1 MLDKYLK
8 MILKAPV
15 YDVASVTSL
24 DYLQGLSARI
34 GSDILLKRE
43 DTQPVFSYKI
53 RGAYTLMASL
63 PPEIMDKGVIAA
75 SAGNHAQGVALS
87 AKTLN
92 TSAIIVMPKTTP
104 EIKVKSVSSLG
115 GEVILHG
122 DNYDEASKRAE
133 EIAKEKEL
141 MIIPPYDDPYVVAGQ
156 GTVGMEILQ
165 QSKKDIDA
173 IFVPV
178 GGGGLI
184 AGIAVYFKSLSPA
197 TKIIGVEPLEA
208 PSMSIALK
216 KGMPVTLEK
225 VGIFADGAAVKRVGD
240 LTFELTEKY
249 VDEMLCVSNDEIC
262 AAIKDIY
269 EDTRSISEPAGALA
283 LAGLKQYSVKN
294 DLLRKNYVAICS
306 GANINFD
313 RLRHVA
319 ELAELGENREV
330 LIGASI
336 PEKPGS
342 FRAFCEALGPRL
354 ITEFNYRA
362 GDSDIASV
370 FAGVQVGDYPD
381 EKELLLK
388 NLAERDYKPVDMS
401 NNELAKMHVRFMV
414 GGAGRELSNETVFR
428 IEFPER
434 PGALIRFLNRLGTKW
449 NITLFHYRNHGAAYG
464 RVLIGIQ
471 LNEAEKQKF
480 IELIGDVKYFEETRN
495 SAYKMFL
502 Q

>member
-15 YDVASVTSL
+15 YDVASVTPL
-24 DYLQGLSARI
+24 DYLQGLSTRV

-63 PPEIMDKGVIAA
+63 PPEIMDRGVIAA

-104 EIKVKSVSSLG
+104 EIKVKSVRSLG
-115 GEVILHG
+115 GEVILYG
-122 DNYDEASKRAE
+122 DNYDEASQRAE
-133 EIAKEKEL
+133 EISKEKEL
-141 MIIPPYDDPYVVAGQ
+141 MIIPPYDDPHVIAGQ

-165 QSKKDIDA
+165 QSKKEIDA

-184 AGIAVYFKSLSPA
+184 AGIAVYFKSLNPG

-216 KGMPVTLEK
+216 KGRPVTLEK

-240 LTFELTEKY
+240 LTFQLTEKY

-283 LAGLKQYSVKN
+283 LAGLKQYSCKN
-294 DLLRKNYVAICS
+294 DLLHKNYVAICS

-336 PEKPGS
+336 PERPGS
-342 FRAFCEALGPRL
+342 FRSFCEALGSRL

-362 GDSDIASV
+362 GDSDIANV

-414 GGAGRELSNETVFR
+414 GGTGRELSNETVFR

-471 LNEAEKQKF
+471 LTEAEKQKF
-480 IELIGDVKYFEETRN
+480 IELIGDVKYFEETDN

>member
-15 YDVASVTSL
+15 YDVASITPL
-24 DYLQGLSARI
+24 DFLEGISSRLENSI
-34 GSDILLKRE
+34 WLKRE
-43 DTQPVFSYKI
+43 DTQSVYSYKI

-63 PPEIMDKGVIAA
+63 DSNLRAKGVIAA

-87 AKTLN
+87 AKSLGMVAT
-92 TSAIIVMPKTTP
+92 IVMPKTTP
-104 EIKVKSVSSLG
+104 EIKIKSVRRLG
-115 GEVILHG
+115 GRVILHG
-122 DNYDEASKRAE
+122 DNYDEASSHAQ
-133 EIAKEKEL
+133 EIASKNNL
-141 MIIPPYDDPYVVAGQ
+141 VMIPPYDDPHVIAGQ

-165 QSKKDIDA
+165 QSKEELDA

-184 AGIAVYFKSLSPA
+184 AGISVYIKSLSPM
-197 TKIIGVEPLEA
+197 TKIIGVEPEEA
-208 PSMSIALK
+208 PSMSSALDE
-216 KGMPVTLEK
+216 GRPVTLKK

-240 LTFELTEKY
+240 LTFELAEKY
-249 VDEMLCVSNDEIC
+249 VDEVLCVSNDEIC

-283 LAGLKQYSVKN
+283 LAGVKQYVLQKN
-294 DLLRKNYVAICS
+294 NRGKKYAAICS

-330 LIGASI
+330 LIGATI
-336 PEKPGS
+336 PERPGS
-342 FRAFCEALGPRL
+342 FKSFCGALGSRS

-362 GDSDIASV
+362 GNKNVASV
-370 FAGVQVGDYPD
+370 FAGVRVTGYPD
-381 EKELLLK
+381 EKKLLLQ
-388 NLAERDYKPVDMS
+388 NLEKKGYNPIDMS

-414 GGAGRELSNETVFR
+414 GGGGRNLTNETIFR

-434 PGALIRFLNRLGTKW
+434 PGALIRFLNRLGKEW

-464 RVLIGIQ
+464 RVLLGIQ
-471 LNEAEKQKF
+471 LNEKDKKRF
-480 IELIGDVKYFEETRN
+480 IQLMEDIKYFEETNN
-495 SAYKMFL
+495 SAYEMFL